1 MFRFS
6 WSEWLSSR
14 RPSERHAAT
23 RRRSVRRHPVS
34 SEALEARQLL
44 AATPIAGLSD
54 EFNDATTLAQW
65 NEIAEA
71 EGWGPRGM
79 QLNELSIN
87 TSQPGRMVLQPH
99 TGGWYEDWRGTLVYK
114 EVTGDFVAT
123 TRVRIS
129 DRDDIGN
136 SDEDSIPGDGDY
148 SLGGLMIRTP
158 RDIEN
163 GAADWAP
170 GSRQDDGTNNGEN
183 YIFLSMGFTT
193 GDNRFSFE
201 VKSTR
206 NSSSHLQ
213 ITPLS
218 ATPDEVELQIAR
230 IGTSIITLYRLE
242 GGTEW
247 TVHRRYSRPDMP
259 PTMQIGMVAY
269 TDWEKLNDFAPVVH
283 NANALAPGAI
293 ADPTPWQPFHPDIT
307 AAYDYTRFAR
317 PDVPAALAGADLSNP
332 GEVPD
337 RLLLTFL
344 GSAANLD
351 PNAVPAPDGN
361 PEPDLD
367 PDAEPALHVTRVGA
381 NLSHVVDW
389 DPAWIFKD
397 AFQRARPW
405 GVRAQNVDTGETTWQ
420 FSLGEGP
427 ELQLDESGWIT
438 ALPQWQH
445 SSGTVYQQQATTV
458 VFTGHANQPAG
469 IYTAEWD
476 GNGTL
481 QMPFVIE
488 SGVTAEGRNYALID
502 MPFNAHFTMDLTS
515 TDPADPVRNIDLWM
529 PDYNGQ
535 SFVGDHWQPGDSG
548 SPFHPLFLERVDDF
562 DTLRFMDWMN
572 TNNSDIVTWND
583 RRLATHATQ
592 SDGDLVEYLHTNGV
606 AAEYLIELANTVD
619 ANPWFNMP
627 HQADDDFVRNFATL
641 VRDTLDPDLT
651 IHVEWSNELWN
662 AQFAVNQWLQQQMTL
677 PENAGLD
684 FFQIAGREIQRD
696 FDIWSEVFEG
706 QEHRLVRV
714 VAGQQANVWLTEQLL
729 INVDGRVDAVSATAY
744 AGIGYEMALAYDANT
759 TADDIIDDLLNVSI
773 PWASARLQEHQALVQ
788 QYEELLGRDLRFV
801 TYESGSHV
809 FAAPNPFLQSPALDA
824 ALEAMHS
831 PRMYDVYQ
839 TLLGAVHAA
848 GVDLYNEFN
857 FTSHDGANFFGTYGL
872 LHDMTTPLSE
882 AHQLRSLL
890 DFAVRPNDNPQ
901 PALPTVTI
909 AATDANAAEAGQ
921 DPAVF
926 TVTRTG
932 DTSAALTVNYTVGGT
947 ATSGNDYTA
956 LSGSVQI
963 PAGQASATVTVTPI
977 DDSAVESDETITLMI
992 ASHAAYTIGDANPG
1006 TATLASDDVPAASPL
1021 PVLLVIADQQDFYFR
1036 EYNETRVALETQG
1049 LQVVVAAT
1057 TTSPSF
1063 PHPGTGQGSGSG
1075 MVTPD
1080 VALGQVDQSQY
1091 SAIAFVGGWG
1101 ASQYQYAYND
1111 PDFNGT
1117 TDNYYLHQPYNGD
1130 DNLNDGIIASQKVLA
1145 NNLINEFLAAD
1156 KLVAAICHG
1165 VTVLAWARVDGASPI
1180 AGRHVAVPSTVT
1192 SPDQFYN
1199 GQLRNGG
1206 YLLGQ
1211 YDQVIANGGIASPI
1225 SGSIGN
1231 PSTVADDVVVDGRI
1245 ITAENFDS
1253 ATLFGA
1259 VIAQAVLAD
1268 SPNGGDPPPVEN
1280 HAPVIE
1286 EPTLVEITEGSLL
1299 TLAIVASDPDA
1310 GQQLQYQLGE
1320 DAPEGVAIDAVT
1332 GVITWQTPDASDAD
1346 FYGFTVIVSDSG
1358 SPSLSTEVFVDVTVL
1373 NAAPVAAMEGPA
1385 TAVRGHPRQFTLL
1398 ASDLS
1403 AIDQNADF
1411 TFDIDWNG
1419 DGSIDETV
1427 TGPSGLQVEHTFEVY
1442 GAQRVL
1448 VTAWDRN
1455 EMPSDPVEWN
1465 VWVATAELQQINGQ
1479 SVLVVG
1485 ATTGTDNV
1493 TISPRNARMVDVR
1506 INRTAAQRFANPD
1519 RVIVYGQAGHDR
1531 ITLDTR
1537 LSMPAELY
1545 GEAGNDTL
1553 TGGSGSD
1560 ILIGGD
1566 GNDWLYG
1573 QEGRDVLI
1581 GGDGVDRLRGA
1592 GEQDLIIAGR
1602 TSFDARP
1609 ADLRLIQGEWTS
1621 GRNYPTR
1628 VANLTGTAG
1637 GSATRFNGS
1646 VLLAPSTVFEDE
1658 SVDLIFGGAERD
1670 FFFAALNELND
1681 RRPNESVL

>member
-1 MFRFS
+1 
-6 WSEWLSSR
+6 
-14 RPSERHAAT
+14 
-23 RRRSVRRHPVS
+23 
-34 SEALEARQLL
+34 
-44 AATPIAGLSD
+44 
-54 EFNDATTLAQW
+54 
-65 NEIAEA
+65 
-71 EGWGPRGM
+71 M

-163 GAADWAP
+163 GAADWTP
-170 GSRQDDGTNNGEN
+170 GSRQDDGTSNGEN

-206 NSSSHLQ
+206 NSSSNLQ

-230 IGTSIITLYRLE
+230 IGTSVIALYRLE
-242 GGTEW
+242 GETEW

-259 PTMQIGMVAY
+259 QTMQIGMVAY
-269 TDWEKLNDFAPVVH
+269 TDWEKLNDFEPIVH
-283 NANALAPGAI
+283 NANTLTSGAI
-293 ADPTPWQPFHPDIT
+293 ADPTPWQPFNPDIT

-317 PDVPAALAGADLSNP
+317 PDVPAALAGADLTDP
-332 GEVPD
+332 GAVPD
-337 RLLLTFL
+337 SYLLTFL

-351 PNAVPAPDGN
+351 PNAVPDPDGN
-361 PEPDLD
+361 PGPD
-367 PDAEPALHVTRVGA
+367 PDPGVEPGLHVTRVGS

-405 GVRAQNVDTGETTWQ
+405 GVRAQNVDTGETMWQ

-427 ELQLDESGWIT
+427 ELSLDESGWVT
-438 ALPQWQH
+438 ALPEWQH
-445 SSGTVYQQQATTV
+445 SSGEIYQQLATTV
-458 VFTGHANQPAG
+458 VFTGDANQPAG

-502 MPFNAHFTMDLTS
+502 MPFNAHFTMNLTS

-572 TNNSDIVTWND
+572 TNNSDIVTWED
-583 RRLATHATQ
+583 RRLVTQATQ
-592 SDGDLVEYLHTNGV
+592 SDGDLVDYLHTNGV

-662 AQFAVNQWLQQQMTL
+662 AQFAVNQWLLEQATL

-714 VAGQQANVWLTEQLL
+714 VAGQQANPWLTEQLL

-744 AGIGYEMALAYDANT
+744 AGIGYEMALGYDANT

-788 QYEELLGRDLRFV
+788 EYEALLGRDLQFV

-890 DFAVRPNDNPQ
+890 DFAAAQNPDEET
-901 PALPTVTI
+901 PP
-909 AATDANAAEAGQ
+909 
-921 DPAVF
+921 PAV
-926 TVTRTG
+926 
-932 DTSAALTVNYTVGGT
+932 
-947 ATSGNDYTA
+947 
-956 LSGSVQI
+956 
-963 PAGQASATVTVTPI
+963 
-977 DDSAVESDETITLMI
+977 
-992 ASHAAYTIGDANPG
+992 
-1006 TATLASDDVPAASPL
+1006 
-1021 PVLLVIADQQDFYFR
+1021 
-1036 EYNETRVALETQG
+1036 
-1049 LQVVVAAT
+1049 
-1057 TTSPSF
+1057 
-1063 PHPGTGQGSGSG
+1063 
-1075 MVTPD
+1075 
-1080 VALGQVDQSQY
+1080 
-1091 SAIAFVGGWG
+1091 
-1101 ASQYQYAYND
+1101 
-1111 PDFNGT
+1111 
-1117 TDNYYLHQPYNGD
+1117 
-1130 DNLNDGIIASQKVLA
+1130 
-1145 NNLINEFLAAD
+1145 
-1156 KLVAAICHG
+1156 
-1165 VTVLAWARVDGASPI
+1165 
-1180 AGRHVAVPSTVT
+1180 
-1192 SPDQFYN
+1192 
-1199 GQLRNGG
+1199 
-1206 YLLGQ
+1206 
-1211 YDQVIANGGIASPI
+1211 
-1225 SGSIGN
+1225 
-1231 PSTVADDVVVDGRI
+1231 
-1245 ITAENFDS
+1245 
-1253 ATLFGA
+1253 
-1259 VIAQAVLAD
+1259 
-1268 SPNGGDPPPVEN
+1268 N
-1280 HAPVIE
+1280 HAPVADH
-1286 EPTLVEITEGSLL
+1286 PAPVEILEGSLL
-1299 TLAIVASDPDA
+1299 TLAIQASDPDA
-1310 GQQLQYQLGE
+1310 GQQLQYQLDE
-1320 DAPEGVAIDAVT
+1320 DAPAGAAIDELT
-1332 GVITWQTPDASDAD
+1332 GVITWVTPDASDAD
-1346 FYGFTVIVSDSG
+1346 FYGFTVIVSDDG
-1358 SPSLSTEVFVDVTVL
+1358 SPQLTTEVFVEVTVL

-1385 TAVRGHPRQFTLL
+1385 TSVRGQPRQFTLL

-1403 AIDQNADF
+1403 AADQNADF

-1419 DGSIDETV
+1419 DGTIDETV

-1455 EMPSDPVEWN
+1455 EMPSAPVEWN
-1465 VWVATAELQQINGQ
+1465 VWVATAELQTINGQ

-1485 ATTGTDNV
+1485 ATTGTDNI

-1506 INRTAAQRFANPD
+1506 INRTAAQRFAGPD

-1592 GEQDLIIAGR
+1592 GEQDLLIAGR

-1609 ADLRLIQGEWTS
+1609 ADLRLIQNEWTS

-1637 GSATRFNGS
+1637 GSVTRSNDS
-1646 VLLAPSTVFEDE
+1646 VQLTPSTVFEDE

-1670 FFFAALNELND
+1670 FFFAALHELND
-1681 RRPNESVL
+1681 RRPNESLL